1 MAMPHIKSYVRHQG
15 HQAGWVMIG
24 SHNLSKAAWGS
35 LIKGGSKLMIRS
47 YELSVLLMPHLEA
60 AYLGHPARGFRC
72 ARALGQAAAAGN
84 AEASAAGPLRTLG
97 QAATASTAA
106 EAAAAVVAGTAADTA
121 AAGSHRVD
129 SAAGGGTCVDVE
141 FWGFPGNDSK
151 MSQEREQ
158 PGSSSS
164 SGVIPMFL
172 PLPFELPPP
181 RYQRGGGG
189 GGDEPWTNDTLY
201 SGVDA
206 IGRQCGQPGWALYG
220 LSEGAES

>member
-72 ARALGQAAAAGN
+72 ARALGQAAAAGTGP
-84 AEASAAGPLRTLG
+84 AEAAAAEPLITLG
-97 QAATASTAA
+97 QAATA
-106 EAAAAVVAGTAADTA
+106 
-121 AAGSHRVD
+121 AGSQRVD
-129 SAAGGGTCVDVE
+129 SAARSGGGTGVEVE
-141 FWGFPGNDSK
+141 FWGFHGDGRTDPEGG
-151 MSQEREQ
+151 QQ
-158 PGSSSS
+158 GSSCSSS
-164 SGVIPMFL
+164 SGTIRMFL
-172 PLPFELPPP
+172 PLPFDLPPP
-181 RYQRGGGG
+181 RYQRG

-220 LSEGAES
+220 LAEGPEDPPQG